1 MSKDKDL
8 NKSYDLIG
16 NKIYDDQSLSRRF
29 LQKSLDLF
37 TKKSLIIRD
46 PKPIDVDVIALVS
59 GLSFSNNLIAVFQK
73 LITEISKILEK
84 TLCYWV
90 KPKNYGVEYCVFKWP
105 NDIWCQDW
113 LNEIIS
119 FLESKEYYSFELNIT
134 GIQLHQD
141 GCIIAKGYDCGKIR
155 SIRSDLKSNLK
166 FVPDRQSNWA
176 HVPLGRI
183 LEPVSGKKF
192 INLKETIKKFSLEKL
207 GSEKINDA
215 KIVHEKRWYMEK
227 KEILFNKKFK
237 L

>member
-1 MSKDKDL
+1 
-8 NKSYDLIG
+8 
-16 NKIYDDQSLSRRF
+16 
-29 LQKSLDLF
+29 
-37 TKKSLIIRD
+37 
-46 PKPIDVDVIALVS
+46 
-59 GLSFSNNLIAVFQK
+59 
-73 LITEISKILEK
+73 
-84 TLCYWV
+84 
-90 KPKNYGVEYCVFKWP
+90 
-105 NDIWCQDW
+105 
-113 LNEIIS
+113 
-119 FLESKEYYSFELNIT
+119 
-134 GIQLHQD
+134 
-141 GCIIAKGYDCGKIR
+141 
-155 SIRSDLKSNLK
+155 LKSNLK